1 MCIIN
6 LLCYKI
12 QTPNHFLYAMEKV
25 HLIAIGGSAMHNM
38 ALALNEKGFIVS
50 GSDDEINEP
59 SKSRLAKAEIL
70 PAAIGWFPEKITSD
84 ITAVILGMHARADN
98 PELIRAKEL
107 GLKIYSYPEYIYEAT
122 KNKTRI
128 VIGGS
133 HGKTT
138 ITAMILHVM
147 HYHKIETDFLVGAQL
162 EGFDT
167 MVNLT
172 NTSKFAVIEGDE
184 YLASPIDR
192 RPKFHLYKPNIAII
206 SGIAWDHINVFPTFE
221 NYVEQ
226 FTTFINL
233 IEPNGHLIYCA
244 EDKVLAETCK
254 KAANNK
260 ITKTPYSIPANE
272 IINGITSLLVGNKKI
287 PLQIFGNHNL
297 MNLNGARM
305 VCNIIGITD
314 EHFYEA
320 IQSFKG
326 AAKRLELVF
335 KNENFN
341 FYKDFA
347 HSPSK
352 LKATTDAV
360 KKQFTNPARPG
371 HSGGRYIIA
380 CMELHTFS
388 SLNEDFL
395 KEYNGSM
402 DLADEAIVYFNPH
415 TIAHKK
421 LKEIT
426 EEQVHQAFNRKDL
439 KVFTKSL
446 DVTNYLKSKNWD
458 NKVLLMMSS
467 GNFDG
472 VDFNQLANE
481 LTTK

>member
-1 MCIIN
+1 MS
-6 LLCYKI
+6 K
-12 QTPNHFLYAMEKV
+12 KV

-38 ALALNEKGFIVS
+38 ALALHEKGYLVS

-59 SKSRLAKAEIL
+59 SKSRLAKAGIL
-70 PAAIGWFPEKITSD
+70 PSEIGWYPEKLTSD
-84 ITAVILGMHARADN
+84 IEAVILGMHAREDN

-122 KNKTRI
+122 KDKTRI

-147 HYHKIETDFLVGAQL
+147 HYHNIETDYLVGAQL
-162 EGFDT
+162 EGFNT

-172 NTSKFAVIEGDE
+172 NSSKYAVIEGDE

-192 RPKFHLYKPNIAII
+192 RPKFHLYKPNIAIL

-221 NYVEQ
+221 NYVSQ
-226 FTTFINL
+226 FETFIKL
-233 IEPNGHLIYCA
+233 IEPQGHLIYCK
-244 EDKVLAETCK
+244 EDKVLEEVC
-254 KAANNK
+254 NK
-260 ITKTPYSIPANE
+260 NFGNLESKTAYSIPTH
-272 IINGITSLLVGNKKI
+272 IIENGITYLLVDDKKT

-297 MNLNGARM
+297 MNLNGARL
-305 VCNIIGITD
+305 VCNKINISD
-314 EHFYEA
+314 AQFYEA

-326 AAKRLELVF
+326 AAKRLELVY
-335 KNENFN
+335 KNEVFN

-352 LKATTDAV
+352 LKATTNAV
-360 KKQFTNPARPG
+360 KQQFTD
-371 HSGGRYIIA
+371 RYTVA

-388 SLNEDFL
+388 SLTEEFLNE
-395 KEYNGSM
+395 YSGAM

-426 EEQVHQAFNRKDL
+426 VEQVKKAFNRSDL
-439 KVFTKSL
+439 KVFTKSSE
-446 DVTNYLKSKNWD
+446 VTDYLKSLNWE

-472 VDFNQLANE
+472 IDFNTLAKE
-481 LTTK
+481 LKAN